1 MEVLVGIFI
10 EIGKEL
16 IENVGY
22 QTLYG
27 IVLLLVTY
35 YEKLVKKR
43 SRRIYIYDFWREWF
57 KKNFFM
63 SRLILY
69 TASVIKCF
77 RCKLYKMSYV

>member
-16 IENVGY
+16 IENAGY

-43 SRRIYIYDFWREWF
+43 SRRIYIYDF
-57 KKNFFM
+57 
-63 SRLILY
+63 
-69 TASVIKCF
+69 
-77 RCKLYKMSYV
+77 